1 MSGWTD
7 RLDPT
12 KASTYKEASP
22 PCSVVKRAIE
32 GTCPSGGGD
41 TIFIQHQR
49 PYSGPA
55 CTRDDTAKSGKFL
68 TLITSQNI

>member
-1 MSGWTD
+1 MSWWTD
-7 RLDPT
+7 GLDPT

-49 PYSGPA
+49 PYSARRAPGTTQPKA
-55 CTRDDTAKSGKFL
+55 VNFL
-68 TLITSQNI
+68 L